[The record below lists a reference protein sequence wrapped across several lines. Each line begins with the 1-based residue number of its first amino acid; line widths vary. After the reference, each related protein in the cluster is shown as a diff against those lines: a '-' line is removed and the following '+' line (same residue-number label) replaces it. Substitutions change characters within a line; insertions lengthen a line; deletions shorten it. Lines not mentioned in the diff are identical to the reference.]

1 MRGVCDPKNHCI
13 VWRWLRCHARGVPE
27 LVKRSLLTLQVAH
40 SEELEALQKLLHFP
54 EEVALRL
61 ADTEYHL
68 FYQVP
73 PIDYLRQVTLDLGG
87 GTGDVH
93 TSVPGPGTTDHP
105 HQPAAENA
113 TSASASAARP
123 SVRSLIK
130 RFNEVHHFIYH
141 TLVSNVILMHQRSI
155 VLNYQLHVSDFLRS

>member
-1 MRGVCDPKNHCI
+1 MWPKEPLLY

-87 GTGDVH
+87 GIGDVP
-93 TSVPGPGTTDHP
+93 TPASGLGPSDHSP
-105 HQPAAENA
+105 QPATESA
-113 TSASASAARP
+113 TSASASATRP

-130 RFNEVHHFIYH
+130 RFNEVRSFY
-141 TLVSNVILMHQRSI
+141 VSCT
-155 VLNYQLHVSDFLRS
+155 

>member
-1 MRGVCDPKNHCI
+1 
-13 VWRWLRCHARGVPE
+13 
-27 LVKRSLLTLQVAH
+27 VKRSLLTLQVAH

-87 GTGDVH
+87 GTGDVP
-93 TSVPGPGTTDHP
+93 TPAPGPVPSDHQ
-105 HQPAAENA
+105 HHSATESA
-113 TSASASAARP
+113 TSSSASAARP

-130 RFNEVHHFIYH
+130 RFNEVENDAFTY
-141 TLVSNVILMHQRSI
+141 I
-155 VLNYQLHVSDFLRS
+155 VLDIYFPRDQCSVDLS

>member
-1 MRGVCDPKNHCI
+1 MWPKEPLLC
-13 VWRWLRCHARGVPE
+13 VWRWLRCHAPGVPE

-87 GTGDVH
+87 GIGDVP
-93 TSVPGPGTTDHP
+93 TPVSGPGPSEHSP
-105 HQPAAENA
+105 QPATESA

-130 RFNEVHHFIYH
+130 RFNEVQN
-141 TLVSNVILMHQRSI
+141 LVFPVDTSGSGLSRATSEAKGMQGKRK
-155 VLNYQLHVSDFLRS
+155 L

>member
-1 MRGVCDPKNHCI
+1 M
-13 VWRWLRCHARGVPE
+13 
-27 LVKRSLLTLQVAH
+27 
-40 SEELEALQKLLHFP
+40 
-54 EEVALRL
+54 RL

-87 GTGDVH
+87 GTGDVPA
-93 TSVPGPGTTDHP
+93 SAPGPGPSDHQ
-105 HQPAAENA
+105 HQPAAESA

-130 RFNEVHHFIYH
+130 RFNEVEHFIYH
-141 TLVSNVILMHQRSI
+141 IP
-155 VLNYQLHVSDFLRS
+155 